1 MDQAVAGFIGAALG
15 VVVAFWSV
23 VGVKAGA
30 EALSF
35 AWWLPTT
42 PAITALV
49 ATKRKITRPMKKI
62 RP

>member
-15 VVVAFWSV
+15 VVVAFWSID
-23 VGVKAGA
+23 VKAGA
-30 EALSF
+30 EVLSF